1 MYTVTYTAIYHY
13 MLLYTA
19 MYYYILL
26 DIRAFN
32 QRIAIWAATELKFSP
47 LNAEFKT
54 KHGRAKRARAKNAEW
69 KRINPPFWK
78 VGGARPR
85 YGGRAGARA
94 RARARALSRKSK
106 ARNQQNLENFNGNLS
121 FDQRE
126 KLFSFSFSTK
136 RDFRKYRSCPSRG
149 ERTTFWS
156 SYLKTHQKIIL
167 FQIRSDDQN
176 PRRET
181 GGLISKLHVVR
192 RKHQNQGFPNTY
204 KTTYPPS
211 WAHPGAP
218 WGSLGGPWALP
229 AAPKRTLK
237 FFARILI
244 F

>member
-13 MLLYTA
+13 MLVYTA

-94 RARARALSRKSK
+94 RARAR
-106 ARNQQNLENFNGNLS
+106 
-121 FDQRE
+121 
-126 KLFSFSFSTK
+126 
-136 RDFRKYRSCPSRG
+136 
-149 ERTTFWS
+149 
-156 SYLKTHQKIIL
+156 
-167 FQIRSDDQN
+167 
-176 PRRET
+176 
-181 GGLISKLHVVR
+181 
-192 RKHQNQGFPNTY
+192 
-204 KTTYPPS
+204 
-211 WAHPGAP
+211 
-218 WGSLGGPWALP
+218 
-229 AAPKRTLK
+229 
-237 FFARILI
+237 
-244 F
+244 